1 MTDRTEA
8 MTAVGAAATGAGDCG
23 QGDCAGG
30 RRGGKKTFAVDID
43 GTVTVDGAGGT
54 IHLDAMLALRHLAGR
69 GHNVV
74 FVTGRSSV
82 EAYLL
87 SVFGGTT
94 RVAVGENGGCI
105 TTGDDRHVLLG
116 DMGECARALE
126 AIRSEIGGCV
136 RQKPV
141 FPRMTE
147 VVMERTF
154 DLDAARDVVSARGLD
169 VVLADSQYAYHIN
182 SRGVDKALGFARV
195 MDMLSV
201 DPSDVVAMGDSETDV
216 PLFRLAGTSVAMG
229 NAPDDVR
236 GEATMAVS
244 GRSGD
249 GVLEA
254 LNLLAARSFEVAG

>member
-1 MTDRTEA
+1 MGVVT
-8 MTAVGAAATGAGDCG
+8 
-23 QGDCAGG
+23 GG
-30 RRGGKKTFAVDID
+30 RGSAGKKTFAMDID

-54 IHLDAMLALRHLAGR
+54 IHLGAMQALRHLCTR

-94 RVAVGENGGCI
+94 RIAVGENGGCI
-105 TTGDDRHVLLG
+105 TTGDGEHVMLG
-116 DMGECARALE
+116 DMDECVGAFE
-126 AIRSEIGGCV
+126 AIRSAVGADRV
-136 RQKPV
+136 RQKTV

-154 DLDAARDVVSARGLD
+154 DLQKARDAVSAGGFD
-169 VVLADSQYAYHIN
+169 VVLADSRYAYHIN
-182 SRGVDKALGFARV
+182 SGGVDKALGFGRV
-195 MDMLSV
+195 MEMLSV
-201 DPSDVVAMGDSETDV
+201 DASDVIAMGDSETDV
-216 PLFRLAGTSVAMG
+216 SLFREAATSVAMG
-229 NAPDDVR
+229 NARDDVKA
-236 GEATMAVS
+236 EATMVVS

-254 LNLLAARSFEVAG
+254 LNVLAARSFEVAA